1 MNQRRSET
9 RTRTNLAAVVF
20 ALTAALPALGH
31 PGQHMGL
38 KIFITDDAVRYDILM
53 SADLRNMIVPTDAS
67 AFYYNGPKK
76 CFLFVDPKIE
86 QKTRDAYQEFF
97 KKKNAVTIDGVRV
110 LPVLE
115 KLKFIPYIVPG
126 MTDSPLNYPPDVE
139 ITLAYPT
146 KGRPKQVTMVWELF
160 PQDPTRAAF
169 GLPSSVEVMAE
180 IDAYDQNKVIFFTA
194 DEPEYTW
201 HYSNKPA
208 RKRVRPVVATF
219 QPRTIPIP
227 LLSLA
232 ALVVGGLG
240 LFGLRFAPALRK
252 SRGPAIGLVIAAL
265 LAAGFTR
272 GYYVKR
278 VPLPWEQQVEIPDN
292 QRAIELFETLQRN
305 VYRAFDYKSESDIYD
320 VLDQSVDGDLL
331 DQIYN
336 EVYQSLILR
345 DQGGAVARIESVN
358 FLDTAVVSKGVE
370 PGTHIPAFK
379 VRSRWR
385 VRGIVRHWG
394 HAHRRTNEYSAIFTV
409 AQRGNAWKITGVENI
424 EQRRIV
430 KPGDDPSVAPRPS
443 QQGPF

>member
-1 MNQRRSET
+1 MDARRRRV
-9 RTRTNLAAVVF
+9 RTGHPAVVWW
-20 ALTAALPALGH
+20 AVAALAVPAVAH

-38 KIFITDDAVRYDILM
+38 KIFITDEAVRYDILM

-67 AFYYNGPKK
+67 AFYYSGRDD
-76 CFLFVDPKIE
+76 CFLFVDPKVE
-86 QKTRDAYQEFF
+86 QQTRDAYQEFF
-97 KKKNAVTIDGVRV
+97 KNKNAVTIDGVRV

-126 MTDSPLNYPPDVE
+126 MSDSPLNYPPDVE

-146 KGRPKQVTMVWELF
+146 KGRPRQVTMVWELF

-169 GLPSSVEVMAE
+169 GLPSAVEVMAE

-201 HYSNKPA
+201 HYSSKPA
-208 RKRVRPVVATF
+208 RKRVRPVIATF
-219 QPRTIPIP
+219 EPRTIPVP
-227 LLSLA
+227 LVSLA
-232 ALVVGGLG
+232 VLLAGGLG
-240 LFGLRFAPALRK
+240 LLTMRFAPAMRK
-252 SRGPAIGLVIAAL
+252 SRGPAIGLLVVAL

-278 VPLPWEQQVEIPDN
+278 VPVPWERQVEIPDN
-292 QRAIELFETLQRN
+292 QRAIELFQTLQRN

-320 VLDQSVDGDLL
+320 VLAQSVDGDLL
-331 DQIYN
+331 DQLYN

-345 DQGGAVARIESVN
+345 DQGGAVARVESVR
-358 FLDTAVVSKGVE
+358 FLETSVVSTGVE
-370 PGTHIPAFK
+370 PGTRIAAFK

-385 VRGIVRHWG
+385 VRGVVRHWG
-394 HAHRRTNEYSAIFTV
+394 HAHRRTNEYSALFTV

-430 KPGDDPSVAPRPS
+430 QPGDDPSVGPRPS
-443 QQGPF
+443 QQSPF